1 MNKSLLTTIGLLL
14 TSAVVA
20 TVPIQTTTEEIQTTT
35 EEINTINA
43 IAEVRWGFF
52 TDNWDTCVIN
62 GKTYNDVTFV
72 YTGLG
77 LAYETGN
84 VLRYEPELIV
94 SYCETTVEDSIK

>member
-20 TVPIQTTTEEIQTTT
+20 TVPIQTTT